1 MRLRIKTTF
10 ALLLTV
16 AAVSTAPALA
26 QSPDQ
31 TPGQAPAPAAP
42 SSVNPSRPLRAEL
55 ALGYSYLRSNVPP
68 GGCGCFNL
76 NGGSATFAWPVK
88 PGSFALVGDVTVAH
102 AGIAAG
108 TGDSL
113 TVSAF
118 TAGARYLPRLGRS
131 PLQPFGQAL
140 VGLAHSSGTLVQ
152 GANPAAANA
161 GAAFAANFGGGLDL
175 RASRRFSVRLVEADY
190 LVTTFDNGSNNHQN
204 NLRVGAGVVLRF

>member
-1 MRLRIKTTF
+1 M
-10 ALLLTV
+10 AL
-16 AAVSTAPALA
+16 S
-26 QSPDQ
+26 
-31 TPGQAPAPAAP
+31 
-42 SSVNPSRPLRAEL
+42 
-55 ALGYSYLRSNVPP
+55 YSYVHSNAPP

-76 NGGSATFAWPVK
+76 NGGSTTFAWLLLPGSYAK
-88 PGSFALVGDVTVAH
+88 PASFALVGDVTAVH
-102 AGIAAG
+102 AGAATS

-113 TVSAF
+113 TLSAF